1 MSIGWQFININIFQL
16 FWIILF
22 IEQWEKIILI
32 NSKETNKM
40 TMAVL
45 NENLQNVLWELFCME
60 KKT

>member
-16 FWIILF
+16 FQIILF

-32 NSKETNKM
+32 NSNETNKI
-40 TMAVL
+40 TIAVS

>member
-40 TMAVL
+40 TTAVL
-45 NENLQNVLWELFCME
+45 NENLQNILWELFCME

>member
-1 MSIGWQFININIFQL
+1 MPIGWQFININIFQL

-22 IEQWEKIILI
+22 IDQWEKIILI
-32 NSKETNKM
+32 NSKETNKI